1 MKTLLSVNITESQKG
16 EFPDL
21 GPISLGHF
29 RLFQISLFQMS
40 LISLPF
46 FSGPA
51 QPSGGCSP
59 CSLER
64 CWLSAV
70 TVNKSSRQRTRSST
84 AHQFCTLARL
94 RGLNGEPCR

>member
-1 MKTLLSVNITESQKG
+1 MKALLSS
-16 EFPDL
+16 
-21 GPISLGHF
+21 ISRNHRKANSPTLDQSVGVISVCPRFQRFHF
-29 RLFQISLFQMS
+29 TFLSS
-40 LISLPF
+40 
-46 FSGPA
+46 PA

-70 TVNKSSRQRTRSST
+70 TVNESSRQRTRSST